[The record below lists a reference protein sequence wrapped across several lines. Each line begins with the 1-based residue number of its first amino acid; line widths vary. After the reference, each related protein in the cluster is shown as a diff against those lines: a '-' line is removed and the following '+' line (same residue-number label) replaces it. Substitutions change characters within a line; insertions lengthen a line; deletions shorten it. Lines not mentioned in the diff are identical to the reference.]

1 MQFITGW
8 GRTLPGAFHDT
19 VCSFYAAS
27 TISNTPDWEAIPG
40 QGRCQ
45 ECSACIVVTSPTQE
59 PAITRFGIFGPRE
72 LQQYEMEITEGIL
85 DFRIGHGWDYTYHD
99 RIAKYLPWIKQEL
112 TRNPFSRRAAIVIRS
127 DDDLHSDSPA
137 CLQHI
142 QFQVRPGVENNVLDM
157 HVLFRSNDLLNAT
170 FMNMWGLTRLQLKLA
185 NELGISVGSYYHTV
199 NNLHVYERDWAR
211 LDNYVKA
218 IHGRQADDLTY
229 SYKSDW
235 QALMQSEIPSIMEM
249 VEQLK
254 ANVEADADGGKR

>member
-127 DDDLHSDSPA
+127 
-137 CLQHI
+137 
-142 QFQVRPGVENNVLDM
+142 
-157 HVLFRSNDLLNAT
+157 
-170 FMNMWGLTRLQLKLA
+170 
-185 NELGISVGSYYHTV
+185 
-199 NNLHVYERDWAR
+199 
-211 LDNYVKA
+211 
-218 IHGRQADDLTY
+218 
-229 SYKSDW
+229 
-235 QALMQSEIPSIMEM
+235 ALPSEIWGSDGFRDVALISGFKAPPLKRWGSDGLARQGKMMPSHPLHQTPICS
-249 VEQLK
+249 
-254 ANVEADADGGKR
+254 A

>member
-8 GRTLPGAFHDT
+8 GRTLPDAFHDI

-27 TISNTPDWEAIPG
+27 VISATPDWEAIPG
-40 QGRCQ
+40 QGACQ
-45 ECSACIVVTSPTQE
+45 ECSACIIVTDPIQD
-59 PAITRFGIFGPRE
+59 PAITRLGIFGPRE

-112 TRNPFSRRAAIVIRS
+112 TRNQFSRRAAIIIRS

-142 QFQVRPGVENNVLDM
+142 QFQIRDNKLDM

-185 NELGISVGSYYHTV
+185 NDLGISVGSYYHTV
-199 NNLHVYERDWAR
+199 NNLHAYERDWAR

-218 IHGRQADDLTY
+218 IHERRTDELTY
-229 SYKSDW
+229 SYKDW
-235 QALMQSEIPSIMEM
+235 QPLMQGEIPNIMDM
-249 VEQLK
+249 VKQLK
-254 ANVEADADGGKR
+254 